1 MQWHMRIWEKLE
13 FGLIFPLIYFYSLL
27 LFELQ
32 MTNFLGFTVAGTFK
46 NILLVYTYVANEI
59 RKLLWKVLTATS
71 SSGRIIY
78 KYIATSTSVT
88 LT

>member
-1 MQWHMRIWEKLE
+1 MEKINFSKHKTFLANFFQEINLE
-13 FGLIFPLIYFYSLL
+13 
-27 LFELQ
+27 
-32 MTNFLGFTVAGTFK
+32 NFLGFTVAGTFK